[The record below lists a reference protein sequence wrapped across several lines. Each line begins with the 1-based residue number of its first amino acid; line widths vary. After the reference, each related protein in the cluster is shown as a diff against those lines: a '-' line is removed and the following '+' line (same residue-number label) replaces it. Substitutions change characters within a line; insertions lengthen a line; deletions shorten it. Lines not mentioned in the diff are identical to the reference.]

1 MGFLVK
7 IDSYKF
13 CHCIYWLKCELS
25 YIVVSSD
32 RSHVNWLPWF
42 KILNLLENLWFS
54 SIFSD
59 LSLSL
64 PHLQKFLFP
73 LISFRFNLRISS
85 LIELDEGALLL
96 QEVEDEFLLLL
107 RFLLFT
113 FWTFSVLCSCCIFLV
128 YEFWCIIAQHNLL
141 GGVRHF
147 SVKLHFVLDKRF
159 CRFKIENF
167 NSPIW
172 SWNHCFSHFYLL
184 PQLEETLSHC

>member
-59 LSLSL
+59 LSFSL

-73 LISFRFNLRISS
+73 LISFRFTLTHLVANWVRRRSTTATRGGRWIPASTS
-85 LIELDEGALLL
+85 LLTIYFLN
-96 QEVEDEFLLLL
+96 FFRPLLLL
-107 RFLLFT
+107 Y
-113 FWTFSVLCSCCIFLV
+113 FSGLWVLV
-128 YEFWCIIAQHNLL
+128 YYCSTQLAWWGKTFFSKIAFRL
-141 GGVRHF
+141 R
-147 SVKLHFVLDKRF
+147 
-159 CRFKIENF
+159 
-167 NSPIW
+167 
-172 SWNHCFSHFYLL
+172 
-184 PQLEETLSHC
+184 